1 MFIRAGIINTIC
13 QNNYCAKKNAMVLW
27 IFSEMNNSIK
37 PKIPEKDL
45 AVLQPKIIIVI
56 LMNTS

>member
-1 MFIRAGIINTIC
+1 MFLLAGIKIQC
-13 QNNYCAKKNAMVLW
+13 QNNYCVIKKAMVLW

-56 LMNTS
+56 SLNTS

>member
-1 MFIRAGIINTIC
+1 MFIRAGVINTIC

-56 LMNTS
+56 